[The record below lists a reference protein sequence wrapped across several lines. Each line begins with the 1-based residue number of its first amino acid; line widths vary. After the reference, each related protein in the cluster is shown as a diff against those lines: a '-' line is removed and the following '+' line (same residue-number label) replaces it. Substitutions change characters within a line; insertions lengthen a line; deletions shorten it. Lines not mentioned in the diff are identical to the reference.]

1 MKSRKKI
8 VVAGIHNG
16 FQSIGSSTTSLEL
29 ARPGIDIGPISF
41 CSLRTRPLFVFGSK
55 LLWFPPHPNDKQDP
69 RDGNDYK
76 RRPRFHSWRD
86 CASCCFSDSKSH
98 RFSGLHPQ
106 RLFSSRDISCPFGWF
121 CSHVCFRLPQDLCGL
136 PEREAQDECRIRS
149 FRACG
154 KAHWSGRG
162 QTFFEHLE
170 KRIALGAHLQKT
182 DTVSEKD
189 VIVSISLNLQ
199 YLGTDGSTSI
209 DQASIPPSRFLTF
222 RKPRPLRNCV
232 ARALLAPVWQYMTSS
247 SAVSSSFTRS
257 GSSPSGRSFAP
268 SILAISYS

>member
-86 CASCCFSDSKSH
+86 CASCCFSDAKSH
-98 RFSGLHPQ
+98 RFSGYIPNDDFLAVTSVVLLVGSALMFASGFHKIYAVY
-106 RLFSSRDISCPFGWF
+106 LNEKLKMNVESALSEL
-121 CSHVCFRLPQDLCGL
+121 V
-136 PEREAQDECRIRS
+136 ERHTGVEED
-149 FRACG
+149 
-154 KAHWSGRG
+154 
-162 QTFFEHLE
+162 
-170 KRIALGAHLQKT
+170 
-182 DTVSEKD
+182 
-189 VIVSISLNLQ
+189 
-199 YLGTDGSTSI
+199 
-209 DQASIPPSRFLTF
+209 
-222 RKPRPLRNCV
+222 KP
-232 ARALLAPVWQYMTSS
+232 SS
-247 SAVSSSFTRS
+247 STWRS
-257 GSSPSGRSFAP
+257 GLR
-268 SILAISYS
+268 